1 MTRPVQGVRGTVLRW
16 AREAQGFSIDDV
28 AKLMKREP
36 GAIAAWEDDADEM
49 GPTYAQLEE
58 LAYRHYKRP
67 LAAFFLPNPP
77 KETSLEQDFR
87 TLPGKEIEA
96 LAPDT
101 RYHVR
106 LGRAYQISLEE
117 LNEGENQS
125 ERKIFQDMRVSTDSD
140 VAQSAV
146 AIRAYLQVS
155 RSDQIGWDSSDLALK
170 RWRSAVEDAGVFVF
184 KNTFKQKGISA
195 FCLTDPQFPVIY
207 LNNGTAKTRQVFSL
221 FHELSHILLSM
232 NSITKL
238 DQSYISSLPAA
249 GRRIE
254 QFCNSLA
261 AEILIPSDDF
271 SAQLGTSNDFSDNRV
286 QFLAS
291 RYAVSREAVLR
302 RLLDLGLVEQ
312 SHYEEKS
319 KQWAEEAEAA
329 ARTGGGGNY
338 YYTKAAYLGNAYLK
352 LVFQRHYQGRITTD
366 QVGDYLGVKTKYI
379 PRFEELA
386 LGSPAS

>member
-1 MTRPVQGVRGTVLRW
+1 
-16 AREAQGFSIDDV
+16 
-28 AKLMKREP
+28 
-36 GAIAAWEDDADEM
+36 
-49 GPTYAQLEE
+49 
-58 LAYRHYKRP
+58 
-67 LAAFFLPNPP
+67 
-77 KETSLEQDFR
+77 
-87 TLPGKEIEA
+87 
-96 LAPDT
+96 
-101 RYHVR
+101 
-106 LGRAYQISLEE
+106 
-117 LNEGENQS
+117 
-125 ERKIFQDMRVSTDSD
+125 
-140 VAQSAV
+140 
-146 AIRAYLQVS
+146 
-155 RSDQIGWDSSDLALK
+155 
-170 RWRSAVEDAGVFVF
+170 
-184 KNTFKQKGISA
+184 
-195 FCLTDPQFPVIY
+195 
-207 LNNGTAKTRQVFSL
+207 
-221 FHELSHILLSM
+221 M